1 MCMVIEATQWL
12 TTPLPCAGQLG
23 TWRLSDDVR
32 RCIASPFATD
42 GLAMWNWA
50 IRFPNEPG
58 ALERARKRKREARGT
73 WRPEL
78 GACVI
83 CERMRVSIRPSA
95 S

>member
-1 MCMVIEATQWL
+1 MVIEATQWL

-32 RCIASPFATD
+32 RCIASQFATD

-58 ALERARKRKREARGT
+58 ALAPVLDEPTQPAHSPARR
-73 WRPEL
+73 
-78 GACVI
+78 
-83 CERMRVSIRPSA
+83 
-95 S
+95 